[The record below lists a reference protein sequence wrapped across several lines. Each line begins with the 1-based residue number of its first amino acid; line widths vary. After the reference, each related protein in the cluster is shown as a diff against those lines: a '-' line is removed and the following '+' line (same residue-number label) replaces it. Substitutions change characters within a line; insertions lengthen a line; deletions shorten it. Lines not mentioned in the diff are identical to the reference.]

1 MTHRVSYYPKSLKVL
16 IRACLLA
23 CFISSGFI
31 SVPVVLPVQYVSAK
45 PMPAIESAWVAIQA
59 GLALEALDNA
69 QNISAIEQRDVASRW
84 VQNISWIIAESEIDP
99 EELAQTHNSYALER
113 DSQIPK
119 NHIGPRPHGG
129 VAGTRIGIKCLHA
142 HYANWLVNGQDV
154 VGAWVAKRLAE

>member
-1 MTHRVSYYPKSLKVL
+1 MSGATEQDIARVTELLGRRPQGDFEVVL
-16 IRACLLA
+16 RTVD
-23 CFISSGFI
+23 GD
-31 SVPVVLPVQYVSAK
+31 PVVVKNSPLLYDGT
-45 PMPAIESAWVAIQA
+45 PMPTRFWLVGAEPHLLVSRLESAGCI
-59 GLALEALDNA
+59 D
-69 QNISAIEQRDVASRW
+69 
-84 VQNISWIIAESEIDP
+84 IAESEIDP
-99 EELAQTHNSYALER
+99 EELAQTHNNYALER

>member
-1 MTHRVSYYPKSLKVL
+1 MSGATEQDIARVTELLGRRPQGDFEVVL
-16 IRACLLA
+16 RTVD
-23 CFISSGFI
+23 GD
-31 SVPVVLPVQYVSAK
+31 PVVVKNSPLLYDGT
-45 PMPAIESAWVAIQA
+45 PMPTRFWLVGAEPHLLVSRLESAGCI
-59 GLALEALDNA
+59 D
-69 QNISAIEQRDVASRW
+69 
-84 VQNISWIIAESEIDP
+84 IAESEIDP

-113 DSQIPK
+113 DGQIPK